1 MYKFTEYKE
10 HSSEVSLTESKEIKT
25 PKIYNIED
33 VIFNRGFVG
42 AKQTL
47 QVLDSLKER
56 LSGTDLITREEILSI
71 SENILKAKRLLADIS
86 SLTLNRISTSE
97 TIKNHFESFVES
109 KRNSLLDPNITN
121 SFMKKIEQ
129 SLNAHI
135 LQAKR
140 TDTKRKRQIEKTSVL
155 RFYRN
160 INKEIPLIFEF
171 VSLILD
177 TKKEILNKMKS
188 VKDEDSSMKI
198 DEGFIDV
205 YTKNNISI
213 RLISNKVN

>member
-1 MYKFTEYKE
+1 MYKFAEYKE
-10 HSSEVSLTESKEIKT
+10 TITESKET
-25 PKIYNIED
+25 SPPKIQHIED
-33 VIFNRGFVG
+33 VVFNRGFVG

-56 LSGTDLITREEILSI
+56 LSGTDLMSREEFLSV
-71 SENILKAKRLLADIS
+71 SEKITKAKRVLSNIS

-97 TIKNHFESFVES
+97 TIKNQFQSFVEA
-109 KRNSLLDPNITN
+109 KKNNLLDSDILN
-121 SFMKKIEQ
+121 SFMKKAEQ

-160 INKEIPLIFEF
+160 SSKEIPLIFEF
-171 VSLILD
+171 ISLIND
-177 TKKEILNKMKS
+177 SKKEILNKLKN
-188 VKDEDSSMKI
+188 VKDEDANMKI
-198 DEGFIDV
+198 DEGFVEFHTNKEI
-205 YTKNNISI
+205 I
-213 RLISNKVN
+213 RLDK

>member
-1 MYKFTEYKE
+1 MINFKEYKE
-10 HSSEVSLTESKEIKT
+10 NSLKIVSETVQTKT
-25 PKIYNIED
+25 PKLYHIED

-42 AKQTL
+42 AKQTI

-56 LSGTDLITREEILSI
+56 LSGTDLVSREDILSI
-71 SENILKAKRLLADIS
+71 SENILKAKRLLTDIS

-97 TIKNHFESFVES
+97 TIKNHFESFVET

-121 SFMKKIEQ
+121 SFMKKVEQ

-171 VSLILD
+171 VSLVLD
-177 TKKEILNKMKS
+177 TKKEILNKMKT

-205 YTKNNISI
+205 YTKNDISI
-213 RLISNKVN
+213 RLINNKVN

>member
-1 MYKFTEYKE
+1 MINFKEYKE
-10 HSSEVSLTESKEIKT
+10 NSLKIVSETVQTKT
-25 PKIYNIED
+25 PKLYHIED

-42 AKQTL
+42 AKQTI

-56 LSGTDLITREEILSI
+56 LSGTDLVSREDILSI
-71 SENILKAKRLLADIS
+71 SENILKAKRLLSDIS

-97 TIKNHFESFVES
+97 TIKNHFESFVET

-121 SFMKKIEQ
+121 SFMKKVEQ

-171 VSLILD
+171 VSLVLD
-177 TKKEILNKMKS
+177 TKKEILNKMKT

-205 YTKNNISI
+205 YTKNDISI
-213 RLISNKVN
+213 RLINNKVN